1 MTDTTAAAPIAI
13 RRIKPSSMAPLS
25 RRVVAAVSATF
36 AAVGQAF
43 AMAYAAPYRPRPP
56 AVVEID
62 LQGRDPN
69 W

>member
-1 MTDTTAAAPIAI
+1 MTDIITTAPIAF
-13 RRIKPSSMAPLS
+13 RRINALSLTPLR

-56 AVVEID
+56 AAVDID
-62 LQGRDPN
+62 LRGRDPN